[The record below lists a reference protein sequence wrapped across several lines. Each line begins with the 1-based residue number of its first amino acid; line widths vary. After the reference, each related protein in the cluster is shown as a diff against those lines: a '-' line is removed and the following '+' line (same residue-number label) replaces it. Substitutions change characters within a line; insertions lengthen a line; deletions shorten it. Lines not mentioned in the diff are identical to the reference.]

1 MKRLMMIA
9 AIAVAA
15 NFAAFDIQPAS
26 ANDAHHPAQ
35 VTKSNNLKV
44 HTKGKA
50 KSVKSSRMQMMKCPM
65 MKGGK
70 MMQGGMMKGGR
81 KCPMMGAGKMHR
93 MGMMQNVGSGQN
105 TGPGMMGASG
115 MHQGDA
121 MMGRPA
127 PCLAATARERGF
139 GYPGACDR

>member
-1 MKRLMMIA
+1 MKRLMMII

-35 VTKSNNLKV
+35 TSKSKKVKV

-50 KSVKSSRMQMMKCPM
+50 KSVKSSRMQMMNCPM

-70 MMQGGMMKGGR
+70 MMQGRMMMGDM
-81 KCPMMGAGKMHR
+81 KCPMMGTGKMHR
-93 MGMMQNVGSGQN
+93 MGMMQNMGHQ
-105 TGPGMMGASG
+105 MMAPSA
-115 MHQGDA
+115 MHHGDT
-121 MMGRPA
+121 MMGRPDR
-127 PCLAATARERGF
+127 CQVMTDRERGF
-139 GYPGACDR
+139 GYQGACNR